1 MKIGRFLS
9 TNIYFYN
16 RNYDCMNENTPEQTP
31 EVKPDDPIPT
41 AKALWLFVL
50 ETVNIRDGA
59 DIKGTIE
66 GIEKDIDF
74 KGANLWILICSIII
88 ASVGLNINSAPVV
101 IGAML
106 ISPLMGPI
114 LGLGLSIG
122 TYDWSTLKRSLKAV
136 AITIFVSILTSYI
149 YFSISPL
156 KEIQQELLSRTNPTI
171 LDVMIAFF
179 GGVAGI
185 VAGSRSVRTNVI
197 PGVAIATALMPPLCT
212 AGFGLATGNYTF
224 FLGALYLFFI
234 NSVFICLATILVV
247 RFMHFPLASWVDQK
261 KKRRAQFYITFFVL
275 LVAVPSGF
283 IFWEVIK
290 ESVFTKNAQIFITE
304 EVVFEDCEIIN
315 QQITY
320 TDSTSTIEIFLIGA
334 TVSTD
339 DQERVTSLL
348 PKYKLNN
355 TELIFYQ
362 SNDASNQIE
371 SMAGKVS
378 KQLRIGIIEDLY
390 KKNEALLKNKD
401 EQIDFLENELIHYQ
415 RDSLPLNSIQQELS
429 IQYEHLE
436 RFGFSTS
443 IEFDQAG
450 RSDTIP
456 TGLVQWDKYMAS
468 SRRAKQRKAQEQKLA
483 EWLKVRLQLDTI
495 RVIAY

>member
-1 MKIGRFLS
+1 
-9 TNIYFYN
+9 
-16 RNYDCMNENTPEQTP
+16 MNDNTSDQTP
-31 EVKPDDPIPT
+31 EVQPNNPT
-41 AKALWLFVL
+41 PLTKAIWLFVMQ
-50 ETVNIRDGA
+50 TVNIRKGS

-74 KGANLWILICSIII
+74 KGTNLWILICSIFI
-88 ASVGLNINSAPVV
+88 ASIGLNVNSAPAI

-122 TYDWSTLKRSLKAV
+122 TYDWKTLKRSLKALAV
-136 AITIFVSILTSYI
+136 TVFVSILTSYI
-149 YFSISPL
+149 YFSMSPL

-171 LDVMIAFF
+171 LDVLIALF

-185 VAGSRSVRTNVI
+185 VAGSRSVKTNVI

-212 AGFGLATGNYTF
+212 AGFGLATGNYNF
-224 FLGALYLFFI
+224 FLGAFYLFFI

-247 RFMHFPLASWVDQK
+247 RFMRFPLASWVDQK
-261 KKRRAQFYITFFVL
+261 KKKKAQFYITFFVL
-275 LVAVPSGF
+275 LVAIPSGF

-290 ESVFTKNAQIFITE
+290 ESVFNNKAKQFISE
-304 EVVFEDCEIIN
+304 EIIFEDCEIIN

-320 TDSTSTIEIFLIGA
+320 TDSLSTIEIFLIGS
-334 TVSTD
+334 TVTKDEQQKISS
-339 DQERVTSLL
+339 RMS
-348 PKYKLNN
+348 KYDLSN

-362 SNDASNQIE
+362 NKDASNEIE

-378 KQLRIGIIEDLY
+378 KELRIGIIEDLY
-390 KKNEALLKNKD
+390 KKNEDLLKNKD
-401 EQIDFLENELIHYQ
+401 EQIEFLENRLIHYQ
-415 RDSLPLNSIQQELS
+415 KDSLPLNSIQQELT
-429 IQYEHLE
+429 IQYEHLK

-443 IEFDQAG
+443 IEYDETG
-450 RSDTIP
+450 SSDTIP
-456 TGLVQWDKYMAS
+456 TCLVQWDTYLSNRRRS
-468 SRRAKQRKAQEQKLA
+468 SQRSKQEQKLA
-483 EWLKVRLQLDTI
+483 KWLKVRLQLDTL